1 MSNSTREANIK
12 LFQPI
17 LEQANVYGKVHNKH
31 CLIFP
36 EDSRAEEIAFFEHL
50 TILKDDT
57 IIHGKK
63 FVLLEYKK
71 DGEQQKKFLV
81 TINIFFEEDIEFD
94 TSLASVN
101 NEYLSSFFLC
111 LSSQGI
117 VEMKKEDLEDFYDAR
132 LYADEDHGSFSY
144 YTGQI
149 RKHNLEE
156 IKSYFNNFTVFE
168 LTESGPFYDVNVHK
182 VLLYILCQ
190 QEDMRWLPYENKVID
205 KFENLAISGH
215 EEIPYHFI
223 LDALISLKWKY
234 VFKDLYRC
242 IERLYPIS
250 KIQDLQK
257 SLACIECTDSFGIA
271 NALEKNLSWK
281 AQEQSS
287 FSALLSK
294 VEFNIIEEIVSILIE
309 KLSRKVNWSDEL
321 EILDLKNNQLIQSR
335 EGKKLKEKLCSKI
348 CDCNGLEVNGKN
360 IEELEK
366 EIEVIEK
373 TIKDK
378 KIEFVSK
385 ELYMLRNSFVHYRE
399 YLTKESEKYDF
410 KDNDWNHLILQ
421 ILMIIDDIYEQLM

>member
-1 MSNSTREANIK
+1 MSNSTIESNEK

-17 LEQANVYGKVHNKH
+17 IEQANVYGEVHKKH

-36 EDSRAEEIAFFEHL
+36 EDSRTEEIAFFEHL
-50 TILKDDT
+50 KVLKDDI
-57 IIHGKK
+57 IIHAKK
-63 FVLLEYKK
+63 FVLFEYKK
-71 DGEQQKKFLV
+71 DGEQQRKFLATV
-81 TINIFFEEDIEFD
+81 NIFFEEDIEFD
-94 TSLASVN
+94 TSLVSVN

-168 LTESGPFYDVNVHK
+168 LTESGPFYDANVHK

-215 EEIPYHFI
+215 KETPYHFL
-223 LDALISLKWKY
+223 LDSLISLKWKY

-250 KIQDLQK
+250 KIQDLQN
-257 SLACIECTDSFGIA
+257 SLQCMECDDSFEVA
-271 NALEKNLSWK
+271 NALEKNLSWR

-309 KLSRKVNWSDEL
+309 KLSGKVNWSDEL
-321 EILDLKNNQLIQSR
+321 EILDLKNNQLKHLR
-335 EGKKLKEKLCSKI
+335 EEKTLKEKLCSKI
-348 CDCNGLEVNGKN
+348 CDCNGLEVEGTN

-366 EIEVIEK
+366 EIERIEK

-378 KIEFVSK
+378 KVEFVSK
-385 ELYMLRNSFVHYRE
+385 ELYKLRNSFVHYRE
-399 YLTKESEKYDF
+399 HLTKEAEKYNF

-421 ILMIIDDIYEQLM
+421 ELMIIDDIYDQLM